1 MLYLGMPFHAIVGG
15 QRGDEGKCR
24 FVDLLAVDYAI
35 VARGNGGSNAG
46 HTVVPESM
54 QPIALH
60 QIPSGIAYPQKLN
73 IIGNGVYVDP
83 RRLAN
88 EIEAL
93 RTAGMKITTKNLL
106 VSDMAHLVMPHHL
119 ALDALREGSQKAQGS
134 TQSVIAYV
142 AGDKYLREGLRLE
155 SVTNPKLLFD
165 HAYDA
170 LQLINNNQPPPARRR
185 SEDIKKEIND
195 WVKATQQLQTYM
207 ADTVAVINDRL
218 EAGEAVLGEGAQA
231 FWLDI
236 NHGMYPSVTS
246 SSTTVSGLLDGLGVS
261 AKHLTK
267 VSLVVKAIKSH
278 VGGGPFVTEI
288 TDEKLAGHIRGDVG
302 VTDSEFGAT
311 TKRPR
316 RIGYPDIVEL
326 RNAIRVNG
334 ADEIF
339 LSKLDHV
346 PRYGSTVK
354 VATSYKYQGE
364 NRRVA
369 PSSAT
374 ALFDCRPQ
382 YQELATWQADIST
395 IRDIAGLPDQA
406 TDFVKLFE
414 NELQLPV
421 SKIGVGAERNQV
433 ITPGV

>member
-1 MLYLGMPFHAIVGG
+1 MPFHAVVGG
-15 QRGDEGKCR
+15 QRGDEGKGR
-24 FVDLLAVDYAI
+24 FVDLLAANFTVI
-35 VARGNGGSNAG
+35 ARGNGGSNAG

-60 QIPSGIAYPQKLN
+60 QIPSGIAYKDKLN
-73 IIGNGVYVDP
+73 VIGNGVYVDP
-83 RRLAN
+83 RRLAE

-93 RTAGMKITTKNLL
+93 EQAGMRVSSKNLL
-106 VSDMAHLVMPHHL
+106 VSDTAHLVMPHHL
-119 ALDALREGSQKAQGS
+119 ALDALREGSHKAQGS
-134 TQSVIAYV
+134 TQSGIAYV

-155 SVTNPKLLFD
+155 SLVTPKLLYD
-165 HAYDA
+165 HAYSA
-170 LQLINNNQPPPARRR
+170 LDLVNSQLPKKDQR
-185 SEDIKKEIND
+185 SAEDMKKEIDD
-195 WVKATQQLQTYM
+195 WVKATRKLQPFM
-207 ADTVAVINDRL
+207 ADTVEILNDRL

-267 VSLVVKAIKSH
+267 VSLVVKSVKSH

-288 TDEKLAGHIRGDVG
+288 SDETLADRIRGKKG
-302 VTDSEFGAT
+302 ATDSEYGAT

-316 RIGYPDIVEL
+316 RIGYPDVVEL
-326 RNAIRVNG
+326 KNAIRVNG

-346 PRYGSTVK
+346 PRYGDRVK
-354 VATSYKYQGE
+354 VAVAYNQGGTE
-364 NRRVA
+364 RATA

-374 ALFDCRPQ
+374 ALQDCQPI
-382 YQELATWQADIST
+382 YTDLPTWQEEISSM
-395 IRDIAGLPDQA
+395 REFGQLPEQAKAFVGLIE
-406 TDFVKLFE
+406 K
-414 NELQLPV
+414 ELKLPV

-433 ITPGV
+433 ITRV